1 MAFTPEH
8 RKRDVF
14 AILSYSNMLTLN
26 AIIQLLS
33 EKGLLTAEEIMERVA
48 QLEKQE
54 HGKTKSQ

>member
-1 MAFTPEH
+1 MAFRPER

-33 EKGLLTAEEIMERVA
+33 EKGVLRSEEIMQRVA
-48 QLEKQE
+48 EIERQQ
-54 HGKTKSQ
+54 HGRKKPN

>member
-1 MAFTPEH
+1 MAFRPER

-33 EKGLLTAEEIMERVA
+33 EKGILHSAEIMERVA
-48 QLEKQE
+48 QLEKGQ
-54 HGKTKSQ
+54 HSRKKPN